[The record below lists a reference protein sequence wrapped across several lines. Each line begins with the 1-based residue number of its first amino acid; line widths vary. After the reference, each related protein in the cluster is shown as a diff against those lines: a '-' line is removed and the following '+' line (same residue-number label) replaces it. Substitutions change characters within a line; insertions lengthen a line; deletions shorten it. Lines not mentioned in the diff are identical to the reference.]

1 MDDEYVS
8 RKAVIDAVCSHWC
21 DSSRTIEAIR
31 NIIAADVAPVV
42 RCREC
47 IHWENWGACAHPE
60 NGWDAFLM
68 NPDDFCSRG
77 ERSTDNSTQK

>member
-1 MDDEYVS
+1 MAEYIERGPLIEICENQSHADIDDILSVEV
-8 RKAVIDAVCSHWC
+8 
-21 DSSRTIEAIR
+21 
-31 NIIAADVAPVV
+31 ADVAPVV

-68 NPDDFCSRG
+68 NPDDFCNRG
-77 ERSTDNSTQK
+77 ERSTDNSTKK